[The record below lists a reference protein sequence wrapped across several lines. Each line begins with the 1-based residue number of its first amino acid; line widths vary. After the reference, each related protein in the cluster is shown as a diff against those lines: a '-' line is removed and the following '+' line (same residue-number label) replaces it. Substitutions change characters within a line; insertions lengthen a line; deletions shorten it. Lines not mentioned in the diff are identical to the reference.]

1 METVDRSRHPTLCR
15 EVRRCIDALV
25 AALEELGRTRE
36 AVSAETRTTFPDVI
50 AAMQGLLQTLGD
62 LVEHSL
68 VEIGRNAETND
79 ALRRLIEQAR
89 ARRHD
94 IQQEL
99 ERTRATP
106 GGDWETRI
114 AALEAVWSQLDKMMQ
129 VALQELITRTRPPE
143 PSKPDG

>member
-1 METVDRSRHPTLCR
+1 MVLEEVGRAR
-15 EVRRCIDALV
+15 EVAW
-25 AALEELGRTRE
+25 
-36 AVSAETRTTFPDVI
+36 AEDSTTFQGVI
-50 AAMQGLLQTLGD
+50 AEMQGLLRTLGD
-62 LVEHSL
+62 LVEHAL
-68 VEIGRNAETND
+68 AEVRRTAETND

-106 GGDWETRI
+106 AGDWEARV

-129 VALQELITRTRPPE
+129 VAVHELTTRPRAPE
-143 PSKPDG
+143 S

>member
-1 METVDRSRHPTLCR
+1 MQTVDSPRYSTLPR
-15 EVRRCIDALV
+15 DVRGCIDALLV
-25 AALEELGRTRE
+25 ALEEVGRARE
-36 AVSAETRTTFPDVI
+36 VASAKDSTTFQSVI
-50 AAMQGLLQTLGD
+50 AELQALLQTVGD

-68 VEIGRNAETND
+68 AEIGRAAETND

-89 ARRHD
+89 VRRHD